1 MTKFNGWYFFPILL
15 KIKIQVLNRH
25 ISEICTI
32 DLQNSNFLS
41 QNRRRSYPCNRGTL
55 LTAAS
60 PPAHNFHHFNNRFFP
75 LENPVY
81 YIMIYVNKKRKKNHY
96 SRRGSDKF
104 MSSITFGNWI
114 ILPNTEICYNYPK
127 YTLKKS
133 RFWCAVYMH
142 GIERGILF
150 GKFYRRFFY

>member
-81 YIMIYVNKKRKKNHY
+81 YIMIYVNKKKK
-96 SRRGSDKF
+96 
-104 MSSITFGNWI
+104 
-114 ILPNTEICYNYPK
+114 
-127 YTLKKS
+127 KKPLLS
-133 RFWCAVYMH
+133 KRFWQIHEFNHIRKLDNFTQHRNMLQLSEIYVKKITLLMCSIHAWNWTRNLVW
-142 GIERGILF
+142 
-150 GKFYRRFFY
+150 